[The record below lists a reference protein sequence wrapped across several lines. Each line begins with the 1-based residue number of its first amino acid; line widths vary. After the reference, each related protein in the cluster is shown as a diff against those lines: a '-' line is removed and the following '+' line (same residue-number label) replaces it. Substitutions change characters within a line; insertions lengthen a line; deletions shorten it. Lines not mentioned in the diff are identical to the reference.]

1 MESIQKQGEE
11 EEQEE
16 SELLGSAPRIDP
28 GRSSQQQRLSAAPSG
43 NKSFLQPSYNL
54 HFTEE
59 AGSVI

>member
-16 SELLGSAPRIDP
+16 SELLGSTRTDN

-43 NKSFLQPSYNL
+43 TKSFLQPSNNL